1 MCKQRR
7 GTEALSSFGRTSAF
21 TGTVTPYFHLICTG
35 LASTS
40 ARQPFWKLKQQHM
53 SVVVGQGRQNGLASP
68 SLVVS
73 ATVY

>member
-1 MCKQRR
+1 MCKKHRD
-7 GTEALSSFGRTSAF
+7 TEALSSFGRTSVF

-40 ARQPFWKLKQQHM
+40 ARQPFWKLKQHM